1 MTENRSKP
9 DMGFEFDRYRKLLA
23 EATDREKR
31 LALIELL
38 AKERASERLEAD
50 RSAELAAE
58 TEATIVRVLG
68 ISRT

>member
-23 EATDREKR
+23 EATDQEKR

-38 AKERASERLEAD
+38 AEERASERLEAD